1 MHVDGNKD
9 DNTRNG
15 SRKFLT
21 PSLTLDMKGLNIW
34 EVSKSDK
41 PQNVWNNRYEAT
53 ERD

>member
-1 MHVDGNKD
+1 MHVDDDKD
-9 DNTRNG
+9 DNTGNG

-21 PSLTLDMKGLNIW
+21 PSLDMKGLNIW

-41 PQNVWNNRYEAT
+41 PQNVWNNRHEAT